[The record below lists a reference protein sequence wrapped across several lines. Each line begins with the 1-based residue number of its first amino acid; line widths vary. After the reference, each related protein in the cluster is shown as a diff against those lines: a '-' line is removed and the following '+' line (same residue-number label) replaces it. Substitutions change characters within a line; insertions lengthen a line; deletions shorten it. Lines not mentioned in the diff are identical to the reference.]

1 MGRLLSTFTFDRN
14 SVRKTASESSQAAL
28 KTLMLAKQ
36 GQIDRNDKT
45 ASNVAAAL
53 GSYLGILAK
62 GDEDKYRPTTLG
74 TAFEDLAAK
83 NPVDAWQWLMS
94 RSLWRFTIPNGTR
107 SPINN
112 EAKGVNATFCF
123 FQTIVELL
131 ARLQGERGSA
141 RFLFYDELC
150 QILVDD
156 DNWSKET
163 GELYLQI
170 RENGWQKG
178 LKTDRIDNDG
188 NYEPGNI
195 RFVTNKEN
203 CNNTRKNR
211 TFNLNGT
218 KLKWE
223 EIEWMCRVT
232 KNSFMHRIYRG
243 WNTMDALILSPQAP
257 NSLISRYRRKK
268 WGRQLV

>member
-1 MGRLLSTFTFDRN
+1 MGRIKDISGQRFGKLLALEVAGKDAYRHTIWKCICDCGNETYPLSTSLLKEKTKSCGCEEAVIFSSSKKEHRRKLKSAHPLYSIFGGMKNRCYCKSDINYRN
-14 SVRKTASESSQAAL
+14 YGGRGISVCREWLDDPSKFVLWAS
-28 KTLMLAKQ
+28 T
-36 GQIDRNDKT
+36 
-45 ASNVAAAL
+45 
-53 GSYLGILAK
+53 
-62 GDEDKYRPTTLG
+62 
-74 TAFEDLAAK
+74 
-83 NPVDAWQWLMS
+83 
-94 RSLWRFTIPNGTR
+94 
-107 SPINN
+107 
-112 EAKGVNATFCF
+112 
-123 FQTIVELL
+123 
-131 ARLQGERGSA
+131 
-141 RFLFYDELC
+141 
-150 QILVDD
+150 
-156 DNWSKET
+156 
-163 GELYLQI
+163 
-170 RENGWQKG
+170 NGWQKG

-268 WGRQLV
+268 WGRQLA